1 MFRHNPA
8 VLNYRKLHQFHVSI
22 DNFKVLSVYM
32 YLYMYFGGLKDWSS
46 IGFIMLTVLPFECNE
61 TAPLGSWGGVLV
73 GHLFLVL
80 YKTNRHA
87 QTRAASENMKKVRGR
102 RA

>member
-61 TAPLGSWGGVLV
+61 TAPLGSWGGGGSWSVIFSLSFIKQTDTHKHAR
-73 GHLFLVL
+73 HLR
-80 YKTNRHA
+80 T
-87 QTRAASENMKKVRGR
+87 
-102 RA
+102 